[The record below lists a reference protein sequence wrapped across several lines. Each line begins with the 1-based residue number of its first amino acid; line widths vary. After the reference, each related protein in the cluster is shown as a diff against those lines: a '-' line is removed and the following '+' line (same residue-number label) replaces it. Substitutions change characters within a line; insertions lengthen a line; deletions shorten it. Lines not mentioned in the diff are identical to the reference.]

1 MSSAATIYEQ
11 DKAREIARFTGEGD
25 PMRYFEFAIA
35 PIILLFLLVL
45 LLRRSA

>member
-1 MSSAATIYEQ
+1 
-11 DKAREIARFTGEGD
+11 
-25 PMRYFEFAIA
+25 MRYFEFAIA